1 MGNSRS
7 YRLKAIRD
15 GDVIYIGIIYA
26 DGSSNLIGAFAFP
39 RDGQWREDVVFYDAI
54 LDAYKKRYSKIF

>member
-1 MGNSRS
+1 MSSSRS

-26 DGSSNLIGAFAFP
+26 DGSSSLIGAFLLP
-39 RDGQWREDVVFYDAI
+39 CDGQWRYDVEFYDAI
-54 LDAYKKRYSKIF
+54 LDAYRKRYSKIM